1 MSKPQVTIAIVED
14 SAALRDNLEAMLRRE
29 PTFRCVGAYPD
40 AEQALTALPALRPAV
55 VLMDIKLPGINGVE
69 CVRRLAGELPETQ
82 VIMLTVYDDSD
93 SVFDSLAAGASGYLL
108 KPVKSAQLIEA
119 IQEVREGGAPMSMS
133 IARRVVQAF
142 KKSAPAADPEA
153 NLWAREVEIL
163 ELLAKGFLK
172 KEIAEKLNISYWT
185 VQTHVGRIYK
195 KLHVHSRAQAVAKF
209 RSL

>member
-1 MSKPQVTIAIVED
+1 
-14 SAALRDNLEAMLRRE
+14 
-29 PTFRCVGAYPD
+29 
-40 AEQALTALPALRPAV
+40 
-55 VLMDIKLPGINGVE
+55 MDIKLPGINGVE
-69 CVRRLAGELPETQ
+69 CVRRLAGEIPETQ
-82 VIMLTVYDDSD
+82 MIMLTVYDDSD

-119 IQEVREGGAPMSMS
+119 IQEVLEGGAPMSMS

-142 KKSAPAADPEA
+142 KKSAPTADPDS

-185 VQTHVGRIYK
+185 VQTHVGRLYK

>member
-1 MSKPQVTIAIVED
+1 
-14 SAALRDNLEAMLRRE
+14 
-29 PTFRCVGAYPD
+29 
-40 AEQALTALPALRPAV
+40 
-55 VLMDIKLPGINGVE
+55 
-69 CVRRLAGELPETQ
+69 
-82 VIMLTVYDDSD
+82 
-93 SVFDSLAAGASGYLL
+93 L

-119 IQEVREGGAPMSMS
+119 IQEEREGGAPMSMS

-142 KKSAPAADPEA
+142 KKSVPAADPEA
-153 NLWAREVEIL
+153 NLWAREIEIL

>member
-29 PTFRCVGAYPD
+29 PTFRCVGAFPD
-40 AEQALTALPALRPAV
+40 AEQALAALPSLRPAV

>member
-29 PTFRCVGAYPD
+29 PSFRCVGAFPD
-40 AEQALTALPALRPAV
+40 AEQALAALPSLRPAV